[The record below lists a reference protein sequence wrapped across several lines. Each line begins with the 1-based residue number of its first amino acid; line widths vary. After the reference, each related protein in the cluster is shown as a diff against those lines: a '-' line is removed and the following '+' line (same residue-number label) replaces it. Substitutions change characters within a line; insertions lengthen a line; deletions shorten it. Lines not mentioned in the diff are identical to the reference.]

1 MCYVS
6 LVYHM
11 QRYNTTVSNP
21 CHNSACT
28 HLCLIVPGG
37 HRCACPDNS
46 NLHNSGSEV
55 TCDAAAE
62 RPRPSPRVCKC
73 QNGGIC
79 QEGDLGSL
87 TCLCPPDFH
96 GEVCNDSVKK
106 ALVPGSGTNTAAIVI
121 PIVVILLILL
131 ASGAVYFVLRK
142 RPL

>member
-1 MCYVS
+1 MS
-6 LVYHM
+6 TVYHV
-11 QRYNTTVSNP
+11 QRYNTSISNP
-21 CHNSACT
+21 CYNSACT

-46 NLHNSGSEV
+46 NLHNSGNEV

-62 RPRPSPRVCKC
+62 RPRPSPQVCRC
-73 QNGGIC
+73 QNGGVC
-79 QEGDLGSL
+79 QESESDVL
-87 TCLCPPDFH
+87 TCQCPVDFH
-96 GEVCNDSVKK
+96 GKFCDSYVKK
-106 ALVPGSGTNTAAIVI
+106 ELVPGTGTTTAAIVI

>member
-1 MCYVS
+1 VFS
-6 LVYHM
+6 VYHV

-21 CHNSACT
+21 CYSSPCT

-46 NLHNSGSEV
+46 NLHDGSNEV
-55 TCDAAAE
+55 TCDAASE

-73 QNGGIC
+73 QNGGAC
-79 QEGDLGSL
+79 QESDSGDL
-87 TCLCPPDFH
+87 TCQCPVYFH
-96 GEVCNDSVKK
+96 GEFCEDYVIT
-106 ALVPGSGTNTAAIVI
+106 APAPGSGANTATIVI
-121 PIVVILLILL
+121 PIIVILLILL